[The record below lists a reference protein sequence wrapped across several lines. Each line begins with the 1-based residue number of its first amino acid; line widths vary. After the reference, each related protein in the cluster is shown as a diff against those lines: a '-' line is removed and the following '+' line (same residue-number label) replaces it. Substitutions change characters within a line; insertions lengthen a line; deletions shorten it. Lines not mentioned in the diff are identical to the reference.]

1 MATDPE
7 SREISEWL
15 KREDRFWSRRQ
26 DGQKDRLN
34 VIWVIVAL
42 VVFVLLQMLGIPN
55 MAFT

>member
-15 KREDRFWSRRQ
+15 KREDRFWSSRQ
-26 DGQKDRLN
+26 GSQKDRLN
-34 VIWVIVAL
+34 AIWVLVAL